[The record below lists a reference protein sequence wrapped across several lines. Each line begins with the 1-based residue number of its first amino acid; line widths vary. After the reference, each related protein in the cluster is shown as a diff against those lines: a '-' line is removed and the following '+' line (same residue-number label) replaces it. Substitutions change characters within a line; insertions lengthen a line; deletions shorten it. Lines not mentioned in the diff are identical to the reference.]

1 MEENNQTTNPLS
13 LTADLSDEMVREVKA
28 TAMGL
33 TLKQYETL
41 LMHIGVD
48 YQK

>member
-1 MEENNQTTNPLS
+1 MKENNQTTNPLS
-13 LTADLSDEMVREVKA
+13 LPADLSDEIVREVKA
-28 TAMGL
+28 TARGL

-41 LMHIGVD
+41 LRHIGVD